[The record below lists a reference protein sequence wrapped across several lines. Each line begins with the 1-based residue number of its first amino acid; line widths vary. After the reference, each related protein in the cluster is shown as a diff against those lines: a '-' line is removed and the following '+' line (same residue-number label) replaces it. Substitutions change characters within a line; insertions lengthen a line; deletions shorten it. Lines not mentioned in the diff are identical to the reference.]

1 MNKVIVWLVL
11 RLCHVGSYGGLFVD
25 VWNDDKVPEILTLSE
40 VQGEAWE
47 KERESV
53 EEKSISITSPLF
65 IV

>member
-40 VQGEAWE
+40 VQGEA
-47 KERESV
+47 
-53 EEKSISITSPLF
+53 
-65 IV
+65 